1 MQTPPLD
8 EYTEQIQRSQI
19 NETHQIREL
28 KKKQLNNLKTK
39 APYYS
44 AVVVKKIKIYPT
56 MLIEICSIPNYL
68 SFQLF

>member
-28 KKKQLNNLKTK
+28 KKKQNLKTK

-44 AVVVKKIKIYPT
+44 PVVGKKIKIYPT